1 MNEYWYTEYDGIYY
15 IYYGFSQITILDNE
29 TQCIEFIK
37 KAYSAAQLR
46 YSSVLPSYLTV
57 LSQYLDLTPQSV
69 INTLD
74 SGLQIEYPTIVRQ
87 SGY

>member
-37 KAYSAAQLR
+37 KAYSAA
-46 YSSVLPSYLTV
+46 
-57 LSQYLDLTPQSV
+57 
-69 INTLD
+69 
-74 SGLQIEYPTIVRQ
+74 
-87 SGY
+87 